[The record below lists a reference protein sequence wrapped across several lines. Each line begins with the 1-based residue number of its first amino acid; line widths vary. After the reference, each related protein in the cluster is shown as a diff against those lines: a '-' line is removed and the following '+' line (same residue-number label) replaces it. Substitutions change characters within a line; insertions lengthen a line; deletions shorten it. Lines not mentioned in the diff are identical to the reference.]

1 MIERLALVIHWV
13 GFLCLLLA
21 VFYGVILQSLTDT
34 EFYSL
39 LLTAVAAWPIKFILT
54 GNKAIFPWQTKYSW
68 TLQKGIHASENEDQ
82 VMKKLLVLIVIRIL
96 LIVAAAN
103 S

>member
-13 GFLCLLLA
+13 GFLCLLFA
-21 VFYGVILQSLTDT
+21 IFYGVILQSLTDT

-54 GNKAIFPWQTKYSW
+54 GNKAIFPWQTKYVD
-68 TLQKGIHASENEDQ
+68 LHPKLIHYPRIFASNFDP
-82 VMKKLLVLIVIRIL
+82 
-96 LIVAAAN
+96 
-103 S
+103 

>member
-68 TLQKGIHASENEDQ
+68 TLQKGIHASENED
-82 VMKKLLVLIVIRIL
+82 
-96 LIVAAAN
+96 
-103 S
+103 

>member
-21 VFYGVILQSLTDT
+21 VCYGVILQSLIDT

-54 GNKAIFPWQTKYSW
+54 GNKAIFPWQAKYSW
-68 TLQKGIHASENEDQ
+68 TLQKGIHITENKD
-82 VMKKLLVLIVIRIL
+82 
-96 LIVAAAN
+96 
-103 S
+103 

>member
-1 MIERLALVIHWV
+1 MNEESSIEGKLMIERLALVIHWV

-21 VFYGVILQSLTDT
+21 IFYGVILQSLTDT

-68 TLQKGIHASENEDQ
+68 TLQKGIHASENED
-82 VMKKLLVLIVIRIL
+82 
-96 LIVAAAN
+96 
-103 S
+103 